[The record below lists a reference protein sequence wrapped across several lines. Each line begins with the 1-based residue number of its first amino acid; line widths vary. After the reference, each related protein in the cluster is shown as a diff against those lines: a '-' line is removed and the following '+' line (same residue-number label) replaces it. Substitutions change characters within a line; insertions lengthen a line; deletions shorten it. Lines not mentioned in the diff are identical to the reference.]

1 MADLAR
7 IDGLEKSYGDFHL
20 GPLSLAVPEGQ
31 VLGFVGANGAG
42 KTTTIHA
49 LFGAYKPDAGTVTL
63 LGTPV
68 GFGPG
73 ADERAMA
80 EAKEGAAFV
89 FDTLSFGD
97 IRVDDVGRFGALA
110 YRGWDAALFAKELRE
125 AGIDPAKKTKELS
138 RGMGMRLQ
146 LAFALAHHPRVL
158 ILDEPTAGLDPMAR
172 EEALGK
178 IRAFVGEEGHGV
190 LMSSHITTDI
200 EDVGDTVL
208 CIDEGRPVFD
218 LPVDDIRDVYGIARC
233 TAAQVQQVTA
243 LFPAG
248 TVRVLTRPHQTDVL
262 VSDAAR
268 LRKECPGVPVER
280 PTLEEFMVLMIKGEK
295 R

>member
-31 VLGFVGANGAG
+31 VLGFIGANGSG

-49 LFGAYKPDAGTVTL
+49 LFGAYKRDAGTATL
-63 LGTPV
+63 MGVPV
-68 GFGPG
+68 GFGPS
-73 ADERAMA
+73 ANEKALA

-97 IRVDDVGRFGALA
+97 IRVEDVGRFGALA
-110 YRGWDAALFAKELRE
+110 YQGWDAALFQKELRD
-125 AGIDPAKKTKELS
+125 AGIAPSRKTKELS

-146 LAFALAHHPRVL
+146 LAFALAHHPRLL

-172 EEALGK
+172 EDALDRL
-178 IRAFVGEEGHGV
+178 RAFMGEDGHGI

-200 EDVGDTVL
+200 EDIGDQVL
-208 CIDEGRPVFD
+208 CIDRGQKVFEM
-218 LPVDDIRDVYGIARC
+218 PMDDIRDRYGIARC
-233 TAAQVQQVTA
+233 TAAQAQA
-243 LFPAG
+243 LAGRFPAG
-248 TVRVLTRPHQTDVL
+248 SLRVLVKPHQTDVL
-262 VSDAAR
+262 VPDAAAFR
-268 LRKECPGVPVER
+268 AAEPTIPVER
-280 PTLEEFMVLMIKGEK
+280 PSLEEFMVLMIKGEK